1 MPHAEVGALRPGTPE
16 RTDMK
21 RREWLKKMSSTAALS
36 VGGGVSAM
44 SNDESGRKATRPAT
58 LETEIVR
65 LQLRHTW
72 TTVMSSS
79 NYRDNLLV
87 RLNCGDVTGR
97 GEGAPIVRYH
107 ENAESARRALESVSQ
122 LVGAT
127 DPWHFEKLMA
137 EVFRRISGEY
147 AAKAAL
153 DISLMDAAGQRLGV
167 PLYRY
172 FGLDRNDAPVTT
184 FSIGID
190 TPETTRQKVLEAEQF
205 PVLKIKVGLQ
215 NDEETIES
223 VRSVTKKPIRVDANE
238 GWKDKE
244 EAVRKINWLES
255 RGVEFVEQP
264 MPASMLEET
273 RWVRGRVHIPI
284 IADEA
289 CLHPADIPRLAN
301 SYDGVN
307 IKLMKCG
314 GMLEAFRMIQ
324 IAKSLG
330 MKTMLGCMIES
341 SIGVTAAAHLSPLVD
356 YADLDGNLLIANDPY
371 SGVRVEKG
379 KLILPERP
387 GLGVAP
393 ATRTHLGA

>member
-1 MPHAEVGALRPGTPE
+1 MN
-16 RTDMK
+16 
-21 RREWLKKMSSTAALS
+21 RREWLRSMSGAAALS
-36 VGGGVSAM
+36 IGDGIAAM
-44 SNDESGRKATRPAT
+44 SQGETGRKKTAPTT

-65 LQLRHTW
+65 LRLRHTW

-79 NYRDNLLV
+79 DYRDNLMV
-87 RLNCGDVTGR
+87 RLKCGDVTGR
-97 GEGAPIVRYH
+97 GEAAPIVRYR
-107 ENAESARRALESVSQ
+107 ENAESARKALESVAQ
-122 LVGAT
+122 LVAGS

-137 EVFRRISGEY
+137 EVFRRIPGEY
-147 AAKAAL
+147 ASKAAL
-153 DISLMDAAGQRLGV
+153 DISLMDMAGQRLGV

-184 FSIGID
+184 YSIGID
-190 TPETTRQKVLEAEQF
+190 TPETTKEKVREAEQF

-215 NDEETIES
+215 TDEETIAS
-223 VRSVTKKPIRVDANE
+223 VRSVTKKPLRVDANE

-244 EAVRKINWLES
+244 EAVRKINWLEAQ
-255 RGVEFVEQP
+255 GVEFVEQP
-264 MPASMLEET
+264 MPAPMLEEA
-273 RWVRGRVHIPI
+273 RWVRSRVHIPI

-289 CLHPADIPRLAN
+289 CLHPADIPRLAD

-356 YADLDGNLLIANDPY
+356 YADLDGNLLIVNDPY
-371 SGVRVEKG
+371 SGVRVDKG
-379 KLILPERP
+379 RLVLPEGP
-387 GLGVAP
+387 GLGVTP
-393 ATRTHLGA
+393 AAQMSSR